1 MTKINYLINGKEVEL
16 EVEDSFA
23 QAYWE
28 IQEETKREQE
38 REKWRRRK
46 KLLSLEGMD
55 ELGEYIE
62 SQEPNAEE
70 RMMER
75 IDRKKQRL
83 VMRLAFKALQPQQ
96 RKLFVRVF
104 IKKETE
110 TAIAEEKGVTLSAI
124 SHQIERIRESYKKNL
139 EKYKKIFD

>member
-1 MTKINYLINGKEVEL
+1 MTKINVEINGTTVEI

-23 QAYWE
+23 QAYGE

-55 ELGEYIE
+55 ECGEYIE

-70 RMMER
+70 RMIHR

-83 VMRLAFKALQPQQ
+83 VMRLAFKDLQPQQ
-96 RKLFVRVF
+96 RKLFIRVF
-104 IKKETE
+104 INKESE

-124 SHQIERIRESYKKNL
+124 SHQLERIRESYKRNL
-139 EKYKKIFD
+139 KKYKKIFD